1 MRIIAKLLLLSLEE
15 DEEVVLNA
23 VMSALG
29 SFENKTQLKE
39 EIACEKLAFAGMEI
53 DASKRLVY
61 RGEKEVNITF
71 TEFEILH
78 LLARNPGRVFSKE
91 QIYDIVWKESYSGD
105 YNIVMSHIRNIREK
119 IEDNPSK
126 PIYIHVETV
135 CLLSKLHEAK
145 HHVNV
150 TVDMNEMDLTSAE
163 SKATYEEIKA
173 YVAEHNDGMQVS
185 NLYIAQ
191 VKAKYGIKER
201 ANYNLPKSEDV
212 KQPHCPKEKE
222 DAIVEALRFFHMI

>member
-1 MRIIAKLLLLSLEE
+1 MKEEYVLKNVLS
-15 DEEVVLNA
+15 NR
-23 VMSALG
+23 LG

-91 QIYDIVWKESYSGD
+91 QIYNSVWKETYFGD

-119 IEDNPSK
+119 IEDNPNK
-126 PIYIHVETV
+126 PIYIQTV
-135 CLLSKLHEAK
+135 WGVGYKFNNKLK
-145 HHVNV
+145 
-150 TVDMNEMDLTSAE
+150 
-163 SKATYEEIKA
+163 
-173 YVAEHNDGMQVS
+173 
-185 NLYIAQ
+185 
-191 VKAKYGIKER
+191 
-201 ANYNLPKSEDV
+201 
-212 KQPHCPKEKE
+212 
-222 DAIVEALRFFHMI
+222 

>member
-1 MRIIAKLLLLSLEE
+1 MGIIAKLLLLSLEE

-53 DASKRLVY
+53 YASKRLVY

-91 QIYDIVWKESYSGD
+91 QIYDIVCKESYSGD
-105 YNIVMSHIRNIREK
+105 YNIVMSHK
-119 IEDNPSK
+119 QM
-126 PIYIHVETV
+126 IHSIFDYKQDRGEIPQY
-135 CLLSKLHEAK
+135 H
-145 HHVNV
+145 
-150 TVDMNEMDLTSAE
+150 MNFNWS
-163 SKATYEEIKA
+163 
-173 YVAEHNDGMQVS
+173 G
-185 NLYIAQ
+185 
-191 VKAKYGIKER
+191 
-201 ANYNLPKSEDV
+201 
-212 KQPHCPKEKE
+212 KQLQC
-222 DAIVEALRFFHMI
+222 

>member
-71 TEFEILH
+71 TEYEILH

-105 YNIVMSHIRNIREK
+105 YNIIMSHIRNIREK

-163 SKATYEEIKA
+163 NKATYEEIKA

-201 ANYNLPKSEDV
+201 ANYNLPKLEDV
-212 KQPHCPKEKE
+212 KQLHCPKEKE
-222 DAIVEALRFFHMI
+222 DAIVEVLRFFHMI

>member
-39 EIACEKLAFAGMEI
+39 EIACEKLAFEGMEI

-91 QIYDIVWKESYSGD
+91 QIYDIVCKESYSGD
-105 YNIVMSHIRNIREK
+105 YNIVMSHK
-119 IEDNPSK
+119 QM
-126 PIYIHVETV
+126 IHSIFDYKQDRGEIPQY
-135 CLLSKLHEAK
+135 H
-145 HHVNV
+145 
-150 TVDMNEMDLTSAE
+150 MNFNWS
-163 SKATYEEIKA
+163 
-173 YVAEHNDGMQVS
+173 G
-185 NLYIAQ
+185 
-191 VKAKYGIKER
+191 
-201 ANYNLPKSEDV
+201 
-212 KQPHCPKEKE
+212 KQLQC
-222 DAIVEALRFFHMI
+222 

>member
-39 EIACEKLAFAGMEI
+39 EIACEKLAFEGMEI

-105 YNIVMSHIRNIREK
+105 YNIIMSHIRNIREK

-150 TVDMNEMDLTSAE
+150 RLDMDEMDLTAAE
-163 SKATYEEIKA
+163 
-173 YVAEHNDGMQVS
+173 
-185 NLYIAQ
+185 
-191 VKAKYGIKER
+191 R
-201 ANYNLPKSEDV
+201 
-212 KQPHCPKEKE
+212 
-222 DAIVEALRFFHMI
+222 R

>member
-1 MRIIAKLLLLSLEE
+1 MKEEYVLKNILS
-15 DEEVVLNA
+15 NR
-23 VMSALG
+23 LG

-91 QIYDIVWKESYSGD
+91 QIYNSVWKEPYFGD

-126 PIYIHVETV
+126 PIYIQTV
-135 CLLSKLHEAK
+135 WGVGYKFNNKLK
-145 HHVNV
+145 
-150 TVDMNEMDLTSAE
+150 
-163 SKATYEEIKA
+163 
-173 YVAEHNDGMQVS
+173 
-185 NLYIAQ
+185 
-191 VKAKYGIKER
+191 
-201 ANYNLPKSEDV
+201 
-212 KQPHCPKEKE
+212 
-222 DAIVEALRFFHMI
+222 

>member
-78 LLARNPGRVFSKE
+78 LLAGIQAECSARSRFMILSGRNP
-91 QIYDIVWKESYSGD
+91 IPAI
-105 YNIVMSHIRNIREK
+105 
-119 IEDNPSK
+119 
-126 PIYIHVETV
+126 T
-135 CLLSKLHEAK
+135 
-145 HHVNV
+145 
-150 TVDMNEMDLTSAE
+150 TS
-163 SKATYEEIKA
+163 S
-173 YVAEHNDGMQVS
+173 
-185 NLYIAQ
+185 
-191 VKAKYGIKER
+191 
-201 ANYNLPKSEDV
+201 
-212 KQPHCPKEKE
+212 
-222 DAIVEALRFFHMI
+222 

>member
-71 TEFEILH
+71 TEFEILY
-78 LLARNPGRVFSKE
+78 LLASSPGRVFSKE
-91 QIYDIVWKESYSGD
+91 QIYEAVRGLEGNGDNSIVTE
-105 YNIVMSHIRNIREK
+105 HIRRLRGK
-119 IEDNPSK
+119 IAQKTKED
-126 PIYIHVETV
+126 YIETV
-135 CLLSKLHEAK
+135 WGVGYK
-145 HHVNV
+145 V
-150 TVDMNEMDLTSAE
+150 E
-163 SKATYEEIKA
+163 S
-173 YVAEHNDGMQVS
+173 
-185 NLYIAQ
+185 
-191 VKAKYGIKER
+191 
-201 ANYNLPKSEDV
+201 
-212 KQPHCPKEKE
+212 
-222 DAIVEALRFFHMI
+222 